1 MKILAVIHTLAA
13 AGLCLT
19 LACATAG
26 AEPQPAAPSRRPPPA
41 KGCVARGTPIFELD
55 HAHEPAAK
63 LTSSSFRIYA
73 SGAWIF
79 DTKDADDKAGLP
91 MRGCFAGADLDAIR
105 TDLKVPWK
113 TTTAEIHCMAVSP
126 AFTVYKVNGKTVYT
140 QKLCSGV
147 SLDEA
152 SEKARADLEARAN
165 AVTATA
171 PACAA
176 TGTPKIVI
184 AHKADGAPKLP
195 TSTFS
200 IFDSGAWTYTA
211 SNAVAQNGCFTGAD
225 LEAVKKDEAVP
236 WKTTTAKMHCMAYSA
251 EYTEV
256 SVDGKLVY
264 TQRLCNGV
272 SLDAASQ
279 AALTDLQGRAP
290 KTQP

>member
-1 MKILAVIHTLAA
+1 
-13 AGLCLT
+13 
-19 LACATAG
+19 
-26 AEPQPAAPSRRPPPA
+26 
-41 KGCVARGTPIFELD
+41 
-55 HAHEPAAK
+55 
-63 LTSSSFRIYA
+63 
-73 SGAWIF
+73 
-79 DTKDADDKAGLP
+79 
-91 MRGCFAGADLDAIR
+91 
-105 TDLKVPWK
+105 
-113 TTTAEIHCMAVSP
+113 MAVSP
-126 AFTVYKVNGKTVYT
+126 AFTEYKVNGKTVFT

-165 AVTATA
+165 AVTSAA
-171 PACAA
+171 PACEA
-176 TGTPKIVI
+176 TGTAKIVI
-184 AHKADGAPKLP
+184 AHKVDGDSKLP

-211 SNAVAQNGCFTGAD
+211 SNAVAQNGCFIGAD

-279 AALTDLQGRAP
+279 AALTHLESLVP
-290 KTQP
+290 KAQP